1 MKNILYLG
9 TLKIKQFIK
18 SKKASDDKNAGSA
31 MAIVFAVVIG
41 GLFINKMYGFL
52 NIDFLPT
59 LFKKLMDLFN
69 FSGT

>member
-18 SKKASDDKNAGSA
+18 SKKAADDKNAGSA

-41 GLFINKMYGFL
+41 GLLISKVYGFF

-59 LFKKLMDLFN
+59 AFKKLMDLFN
-69 FSGT
+69 YSGT

>member
-1 MKNILYLG
+1 MKNVLYLG

-18 SKKASDDKNAGSA
+18 SKKAADDKNSGSA
-31 MAIVFAVVIG
+31 MAIIFAVVIG
-41 GLFINKMYGFL
+41 SLLISKIYGFF

-59 LFKKLMDLFN
+59 VFQKLMNLFN